1 MKAENME
8 LSTSVSRK
16 AARIKF
22 ASSSL
27 KIFINICIISGV
39 FILIQ
44 NQVVSLRISHSAS
57 AHRTDSGWLQCIV
70 DIQKKIEDSYKDV
83 FLERKYHEKDII
95 YIDPAQHQ
103 NLGDAFLVAGTTR
116 LLVRFGFSPQNIY
129 TCKESQANL
138 LSDCKYDTWLPKEKF
153 LAIWH
158 GGGNWGDGWH
168 VHQPRLRSMK
178 KLILESNATIVS
190 FPQSVYYLNQEKEFN
205 DAEKLNGWIKNTT
218 TSSRL
223 VLSFRQANQ
232 IQSAKSF
239 YTHAD
244 VRLVPDI
251 AFMIGPLLSSKT
263 IWTAKKNEID
273 VPSVDMIFLLRK
285 DKESSMDCTSVERAL
300 KTLRLTNPSL
310 ERRLKNLTYQV
321 SDWEGYEDVYQV
333 RNFKEDD
340 AMLKV
345 EAGRNLLSL
354 GKVVVTDRLHS
365 SILALLMH
373 KPHVFIEQSY
383 GKISNTRNT
392 AFAASEHCNEDTLM
406 FHQSYDLE
414 DAIESALK
422 FL

>member
-1 MKAENME
+1 M
-8 LSTSVSRK
+8 
-16 AARIKF
+16 
-22 ASSSL
+22 
-27 KIFINICIISGV
+27 
-39 FILIQ
+39 
-44 NQVVSLRISHSAS
+44 
-57 AHRTDSGWLQCIV
+57 
-70 DIQKKIEDSYKDV
+70 
-83 FLERKYHEKDII
+83 
-95 YIDPAQHQ
+95 
-103 NLGDAFLVAGTTR
+103 
-116 LLVRFGFSPQNIY
+116 
-129 TCKESQANL
+129 
-138 LSDCKYDTWLPKEKF
+138 
-153 LAIWH
+153 
-158 GGGNWGDGWH
+158 
-168 VHQPRLRSMK
+168 
-178 KLILESNATIVS
+178 
-190 FPQSVYYLNQEKEFN
+190 
-205 DAEKLNGWIKNTT
+205 
-218 TSSRL
+218 
-223 VLSFRQANQ
+223 
-232 IQSAKSF
+232 
-239 YTHAD
+239 
-244 VRLVPDI
+244 PDI

-273 VPSVDMIFLLRK
+273 VPSVDMLFLLRK

>member
-1 MKAENME
+1 ME
-8 LSTSVSRK
+8 LSRK
-16 AARIKF
+16 AARSKF
-22 ASSSL
+22 AASF
-27 KIFINICIISGV
+27 KIFIASCVVSGI
-39 FILIQ
+39 FMLIQ
-44 NQVVSLRISHSAS
+44 SREGSDGNSYSVPAQRS
-57 AHRTDSGWLQCIV
+57 SGDWLQCII

-83 FLERKYHEKDII
+83 FFERKYEEKDII

-103 NLGDAFLVAGTTR
+103 NLGDAFLVAGTMR
-116 LLVRFGFSPQNIY
+116 LLVRFGFSPHNIY
-129 TCKESQANL
+129 TCKESQAHL
-138 LSDCKYDTWLPKEKF
+138 LSDCNYKDWLPKEKF

-158 GGGNWGDGWH
+158 GGGNWGDGWD
-168 VHQPRLRSMK
+168 VHSPRLKSMR

-190 FPQSVYYLNQEKEFN
+190 FPQSVYYINQEKEFK
-205 DAEKLNGWIKNTT
+205 DAEKLNGWIKSST

-223 VLSFRQANQ
+223 ILSFRQQNQ

-239 YTHAD
+239 YTLAD

-263 IWTAKKNEID
+263 IWTGKKNSTD
-273 VPSVDMIFLLRK
+273 VPSVDIIFLLRK
-285 DKESSMDCTSVERAL
+285 DKESTMDCTSVQRSL
-300 KTLRLTNPSL
+300 KILRLTNPSL
-310 ERRLKNLTYQV
+310 EDRIANLTYHI
-321 SDWEGYEDVYQV
+321 SDWDGYEDVYRV
-333 RNFKEDD
+333 REFKEDD

-383 GKISNTRNT
+383 GKISNTRST
-392 AFAASEHCNEDTLM
+392 AFAASEHCNEDSLM
-406 FHQSYDLE
+406 FHQSHDLE